1 MTFHAYWLIVL
12 DLSRRAL
19 LIWAASLFALCALIG
34 IAAVYGWPPVSSI
47 DDLGRDAV
55 AVTAEHGWLRDFWH
69 VVEVGTDWYAVVGVA
84 FLVAAGL
91 FRRYPRT
98 AVYVLLVVVI
108 TVAARRGLVLLVNR
122 DRPEWQ
128 LIDWVHESPAYP
140 SGHAT
145 GIAVLAGVIAVVV
158 MMFVRRRAIRRLAYT
173 GLTLV
178 VVLVA
183 ADRVFLGRHFPADVL
198 GGIAFAAGCVFL
210 GMALYTP
217 LPVSHA
223 IGRRPLVD
231 SVRGDRRIAVVLNP
245 IKVESVEQ
253 FKTMVTAMATES
265 GWKPPTWHLTSVDDP
280 GTGMARAAQEEG
292 ADLVLV
298 CGGDGTV
305 REVCSALAGTG
316 IAVGIV
322 PGGTGN
328 LLARNLSIPL
338 YIRAAI
344 DVALTGQDQAIDLVE
359 VSGDNLEHTN
369 FLVMAGMGFDAAIMS
384 GVNEDIKKRIGWMA
398 YVLSAFQSL
407 MFPSMRL
414 EISVDGGEFTK
425 HRARTVVVGN
435 VGYLQA
441 NMPLLPEASLD
452 DGVVDVVLLYPQ
464 RFWSWLPLAFRVLSK
479 QPRTDDLVNRM
490 TGGSVVIRTNHDQP
504 RQLDGDT
511 IPEGRELRMQCLP
524 GRLLVRVPR

>member
-1 MTFHAYWLIVL
+1 ML

-19 LIWAASLFALCALIG
+19 LLWAASLFALCALIG
-34 IAAVYGWPPVSSI
+34 IAGINAWPPVSTI
-47 DDLGRDAV
+47 DELGRDAA
-55 AVTAEHGWLRDFWH
+55 AVTAEHRWMLDFWH
-69 VVEVGTDWYAVVGVA
+69 VVEVVTEWYLAVGVA
-84 FLVAAGL
+84 ILVAGGL
-91 FRRYPRT
+91 VRT
-98 AVYVLLVVVI
+98 YLRAAVYVFGVVVVTLLV
-108 TVAARRGLVLLVNR
+108 RRGLVLLVDR

-128 LIDWVHESPAYP
+128 LTQWLHDSPAYP

-145 GIAVLAGVIAVVV
+145 GAAVLAGVIAVVV
-158 MMFVRRRAIRRLAYT
+158 TMFVRRRGIRRLAYT
-173 GLTLV
+173 GLTLL

-183 ADRVFLGRHFPADVL
+183 ADRVFLGRHYPSDVL
-198 GGIAFAAGCVFL
+198 GGIAFAAGFVFL
-210 GMALYTP
+210 GMAIYTP
-217 LPVSHA
+217 LPASQAV
-223 IGRRPLVD
+223 GRRPLVD
-231 SVRGDRRIAVVLNP
+231 SVRGNRRIAVVLNP
-245 IKVESVEQ
+245 IKVESVDQ
-253 FKTMVTAMATES
+253 FKTMVTTMAKES
-265 GWKPPTWHLTSVDDP
+265 GWKTPTWHLTTVDDP
-280 GTGMARAAQEEG
+280 GRGMARAAQEEG

-316 IAVGIV
+316 IAIGIV

-359 VSGDNLEHTN
+359 VTGDNLEDTN

-398 YVLSAFQSL
+398 YVLSAFKSL
-407 MFPSMRL
+407 MFPAMRL
-414 EISVDGGEFTK
+414 EISIDGGEFTK

-441 NMPLLPEASLD
+441 NMPLLPAAALD
-452 DGVVDVVLLYPQ
+452 DGLVDVVLLYPQ
-464 RFWSWLPLAFRVLSK
+464 RFWSWLPLAIRVLSK
-479 QPRTDDLVNRM
+479 RPRTDDLVNRM
-490 TGGSVVIRTNHDQP
+490 TGASVVIRTNHDQP

-511 IPEGRELRMQCLP
+511 ISEGRELRMQCLP

>member
-1 MTFHAYWLIVL
+1 ML

-19 LIWAASLFALCALIG
+19 LLWAASLFALCALIG
-34 IAAVYGWPPVSSI
+34 IAGINAWPPVSTF
-47 DDLGRDAV
+47 DELGREAA
-55 AVTAEHGWLRDFWH
+55 AVTAEHRWLLDFWH
-69 VVEVGTDWYAVVGVA
+69 VVEVVTEWYFAVGVA
-84 FLVAAGL
+84 LLVAAGL
-91 FRRYPRT
+91 FRAYLRA
-98 AVYVLLVVVI
+98 AVYVLGVVVV
-108 TVAARRGLVLLVNR
+108 TLLVRRGLVLLVDR

-128 LIDWVHESPAYP
+128 LTSWLHESPAYP

-158 MMFVRRRAIRRLAYT
+158 TMFVRRRGIRRLAYT
-173 GLTLV
+173 GLVLL
-178 VVLVA
+178 VVLVS
-183 ADRVFLGRHFPADVL
+183 ADRVFLGRHYPSDVL
-198 GGIAFAAGCVFL
+198 GGIAFAAGFVFL

-217 LPVSHA
+217 LPASQAV
-223 IGRRPLVD
+223 GRRPLVD
-231 SVRGDRRIAVVLNP
+231 SVRGNRRIAVVLNP
-245 IKVESVEQ
+245 IKVESVDQ
-253 FKTMVTAMATES
+253 FKTMVTTMAKES
-265 GWKPPTWHLTSVDDP
+265 GWKTPTWHLTTVDDP
-280 GTGMARAAQEEG
+280 GRGMARAAQEEG

-316 IAVGIV
+316 IAIGIV

-359 VSGDNLEHTN
+359 VTGDNLEDTN

-398 YVLSAFQSL
+398 YVLSAFKSL
-407 MFPSMRL
+407 MFPAMRL
-414 EISVDGGEFTK
+414 EISIDGGEFTK

-441 NMPLLPEASLD
+441 NMPLLPAAALD
-452 DGVVDVVLLYPQ
+452 DGLVDVVLLYPQ
-464 RFWSWLPLAFRVLSK
+464 RFWSWLPLAIRVLSK
-479 QPRTDDLVNRM
+479 RPRTDDLVNRM
-490 TGGSVVIRTNHDQP
+490 TGASVVIRTNHDQP

-511 IPEGRELRMQCLP
+511 ISEGRELRMKCLP

>member
-1 MTFHAYWLIVL
+1 ML

-19 LIWAASLFALCALIG
+19 LLWAASLFALSALIG
-34 IAAVYGWPPVSSI
+34 IAAVNAWPLVSTI
-47 DDLGRDAV
+47 DELGRDATE
-55 AVTAEHGWLRDFWH
+55 VTAEYAWMLDFWH
-69 VVEVGTDWYAVVGVA
+69 IVEVGTDWYVIVGVA
-84 FLVAAGL
+84 LLVAAGL
-91 FRRYPRT
+91 FRKYPRA
-98 AVYVLLVVVI
+98 AVYVLGVVVVTLVV
-108 TVAARRGLVLLVNR
+108 RRGVVLLVDR
-122 DRPEWQ
+122 DRPWWQ
-128 LIDWVHESPAYP
+128 LTPWFHDSPSYP

-158 MMFVRRRAIRRLAYT
+158 TMFVRRRGIRRLAYA
-173 GLTLV
+173 GLTLM

-183 ADRVFLGRHFPADVL
+183 ADRVFLGRHYPSDVL
-198 GGIAFAAGCVFL
+198 GGIVFAAGAVLL

-217 LPVSHA
+217 LPASHA
-223 IGRRPLVD
+223 LGRRPLMD
-231 SVRGDRRIAVVLNP
+231 SVRGNRNIAVVLNP

-253 FKTMVTAMATES
+253 FKTMVNAMAEES
-265 GWKPPTWHLTSVDDP
+265 GWRAPTWHLTTIEDP
-280 GTGMARAAQEEG
+280 GTGMARAAQAEG

-359 VSGDNLEHTN
+359 VSGDNLEDTN

-398 YVLSAFQSL
+398 YVLSAFKSL
-407 MFPSMRL
+407 MFPAMRL
-414 EISVDGGEFTK
+414 EISVDGGEFTR

-441 NMPLLPEASLD
+441 NMPLLPAAALD
-452 DGVVDVVLLYPQ
+452 DGLVDVVLLYPQ
-464 RFWSWLPLAFRVLSK
+464 RFWSWVPLAVRVLSK
-479 QPRTDDLVNRM
+479 RPRTDNLINRM
-490 TGGSVVIRTNHDQP
+490 TGASVVIRTNHDQP

-511 IPEGRELRMQCLP
+511 ISEGRELRMQCLP

>member
-1 MTFHAYWLIVL
+1 ML

-34 IAAVYGWPPVSSI
+34 IAAINGWPPVSTI
-47 DDLGRDAV
+47 DLIGRDAST
-55 AVTAEHGWLRDFWH
+55 VTAENDWVRTFWR

-84 FLVAAGL
+84 LLVAAGL
-91 FRRYPRT
+91 FGRYPRA
-98 AVYVLLVVVI
+98 AVYVLVVVVI
-108 TVAARRGLVLLVNR
+108 TLIVRFGLVLFV
-122 DRPEWQ
+122 DRKRPTWQ
-128 LIDWVHESPAYP
+128 TVDWLHESPSYP

-158 MMFVRRRAIRRLAYT
+158 TMFVRRRGIRRLAYT
-173 GLTLV
+173 GLTLLV
-178 VVLVA
+178 LLVA
-183 ADRVFLGRHFPADVL
+183 ADRVFLGRHFPSDVV
-198 GGIAFAAGCVFL
+198 GGIVFAAGAVFL
-210 GMALYTP
+210 GMAIYTP
-217 LPVSHA
+217 LPASHS
-223 IGRRPLVD
+223 IRHRPLVD

-253 FKTMVTAMATES
+253 FKAMVTTMATEA
-265 GWKPPTWHLTSVDDP
+265 GWKAPTWHLTTVDDP

-344 DVALTGQDQAIDLVE
+344 DVALTGQDRAIDLVE
-359 VSGDNLEHTN
+359 VSGDNLEDTN

-398 YVLSAFQSL
+398 YVLSALKSL

-414 EISVDGGEFTK
+414 EISVDDSEFTK

-452 DGVVDVVLLYPQ
+452 DGLVDVVLLYPQ

-479 QPRTDDLVNRM
+479 QPRTDDLLNRM
-490 TGGSVVIRTNHDQP
+490 TGRSVVIRTNHDQP

-511 IPEGRELRMQCLP
+511 ISEGRELRMECVP

>member
-1 MTFHAYWLIVL
+1 ML

-19 LIWAASLFALCALIG
+19 LLWAASLFALCALIG
-34 IAAVYGWPPVSSI
+34 IAGINGWPPVSTI
-47 DDLGRDAV
+47 DELGWDAT
-55 AVTAEHGWLRDFWH
+55 AVTAENGWMLDFWH
-69 VVEVGTDWYAVVGVA
+69 VVEVGTEWYLAVGVA
-84 FLVAAGL
+84 LLVAAGL
-91 FRRYPRT
+91 FRTYARA
-98 AVYVLLVVVI
+98 AVYVFGVVVI
-108 TVAARRGLVLLVNR
+108 TLVVRRAVVLLVDR
-122 DRPEWQ
+122 DRPAWQ
-128 LIDWVHESPAYP
+128 LASWFHESPSYP
-140 SGHAT
+140 SGHTT

-158 MMFVRRRAIRRLAYT
+158 TMFVRRRGIRRLAYT
-173 GLTLV
+173 GLILL

-183 ADRVFLGRHFPADVL
+183 ADRVFLGRHYPSDVL
-198 GGIAFAAGCVFL
+198 GGILFAAGAVFL

-217 LPVSHA
+217 LPASHA
-223 IGRRPLVD
+223 LGRRPLVD
-231 SVRGDRRIAVVLNP
+231 SVRGNRKIAVVLNP
-245 IKVESVEQ
+245 IKVESVEH
-253 FKTMVTAMATES
+253 FKTMVNTMAKES
-265 GWKPPTWHLTSVDDP
+265 GWKTPTWHLTTVDDP
-280 GTGMARAAQEEG
+280 GKGMALAAQAEG

-359 VSGDNLEHTN
+359 VSGDNIEDTN

-398 YVLSAFQSL
+398 YVLSAFKSL
-407 MFPSMRL
+407 MFPAMRL
-414 EISVDGGEFTK
+414 EISVDDGEFTR

-441 NMPLLPEASLD
+441 NMPLLPAAALD
-452 DGVVDVVLLYPQ
+452 DGLIDVVLLYPQ
-464 RFWSWLPLAFRVLSK
+464 RFWSWLPLAVRVLSK
-479 QPRTDDLVNRM
+479 RPRTDNLVNRM
-490 TGGSVVIRTNHDQP
+490 TGASVVIRTNHDQP

-511 IPEGRELRMQCLP
+511 ISEGRELRMQCLP

>member
-1 MTFHAYWLIVL
+1 ML

-19 LIWAASLFALCALIG
+19 LLWAASLFALCALIG
-34 IAAVYGWPPVSSI
+34 IAGIDAWPPVSML
-47 DDLGRDAV
+47 DELGRDAA
-55 AVTAEHGWLRDFWH
+55 AVTAEHGWMLDFWH
-69 VVEVGTDWYAVVGVA
+69 VVEVVTEWYFPVGVA
-84 FLVAAGL
+84 LLVAAGL
-91 FRRYPRT
+91 FRTYLRA
-98 AVYVLLVVVI
+98 AVYLLGVVVI
-108 TVAARRGLVLLVNR
+108 TLLVRRGLVLLVDR

-128 LIDWVHESPAYP
+128 LTSWLHESPSYP

-158 MMFVRRRAIRRLAYT
+158 TMFVRRRGIRRLAYT
-173 GLTLV
+173 GLTLL

-183 ADRVFLGRHFPADVL
+183 ADRVFLGRHYPSDVL
-198 GGIAFAAGCVFL
+198 GGIAFAAGFVFL
-210 GMALYTP
+210 GMAVYTP
-217 LPVSHA
+217 LPASHA
-223 IGRRPLVD
+223 LGRRPLVD
-231 SVRGDRRIAVVLNP
+231 SVRGNRKIAVVLNP
-245 IKVESVEQ
+245 IKVESVDQ
-253 FKTMVTAMATES
+253 FKTMVTTMAKES
-265 GWKPPTWHLTSVDDP
+265 GWKTPTWHLTTVDDP
-280 GTGMARAAQEEG
+280 GRGMARAAQEEG

-316 IAVGIV
+316 IAIGIV

-359 VSGDNLEHTN
+359 VTGDNLEDTD

-398 YVLSAFQSL
+398 YVLSAFKSL
-407 MFPSMRL
+407 MFPAMRL
-414 EISVDGGEFTK
+414 EISIDGGEFTR

-441 NMPLLPEASLD
+441 NMPLLPAAALD
-452 DGVVDVVLLYPQ
+452 DGLVDVVLLYPQ
-464 RFWSWLPLAFRVLSK
+464 RFWSWLPLAIRVLSK
-479 QPRTDDLVNRM
+479 RPRTDDLVNRM
-490 TGGSVVIRTNHDQP
+490 TGASVVIRTNHDQP

-511 IPEGRELRMQCLP
+511 ISEGRELRMTCLP

>member
-1 MTFHAYWLIVL
+1 ML

-19 LIWAASLFALCALIG
+19 LVWAASLFAVCALIG
-34 IAAVYGWPPVSSI
+34 VAASYAWAPVATV

-55 AVTAEHGWLRDFWH
+55 RVTVASGWMLGFWR
-69 VVEVGTDWYAVVGVA
+69 VVEVVTEWYLPIGVA
-84 FLVAAGL
+84 LVVAAALARTYLRAALYVLGVVVATIVV
-91 FRRYPRT
+91 RRL
-98 AVYVLLVVVI
+98 VVLLVD
-108 TVAARRGLVLLVNR
+108 R

-128 LIDWVHESPAYP
+128 STSWLHDSPSYP
-140 SGHAT
+140 SGHAA

-158 MMFVRRRAIRRLAYT
+158 TMFVRRRNIRRLAYT
-173 GLTLV
+173 GLVLLV
-178 VVLVA
+178 LLVA
-183 ADRVFLGRHFPADVL
+183 ADRIFLGRHYPSDVL
-198 GGIAFAAGCVFL
+198 GGIVFAAGAVFL
-210 GMALYTP
+210 GMAIYTP
-217 LPVSHA
+217 LPTSHA
-223 IGRRPLVD
+223 LGRRPLVD

-253 FKTMVTAMATES
+253 FKTMVDAMARES
-265 GWKPPTWHLTSVDDP
+265 GWKTPTWHLTTVDDP
-280 GTGMARAAQEEG
+280 GRGMARAAQEEG

-359 VSGDNLEHTN
+359 VSGDNIEDTN
-369 FLVMAGMGFDAAIMS
+369 FLVMAGMGFDAAIMG

-398 YVLSAFQSL
+398 YVLSAFKSL
-407 MFPSMRL
+407 MFPAMRL
-414 EISVDGGEFTK
+414 EISIDGGEFTR

-441 NMPLLPEASLD
+441 NMPLLPAAALD
-452 DGVVDVVLLYPQ
+452 DGLVDVVLLYPQ
-464 RFWSWLPLAFRVLSK
+464 RFWSWLPLAVRVLSK
-479 QPRTDDLVNRM
+479 RPRTDSLVNRM
-490 TGGSVVIRTNHDQP
+490 TGASVVIRTNHDQP

-511 IPEGRELRMQCLP
+511 ISEGRELRMKCLP

>member
-1 MTFHAYWLIVL
+1 ML
-12 DLSRRAL
+12 DLSRRTL
-19 LIWAASLFALCALIG
+19 LTWAASLFALCALIG
-34 IAAVYGWPPVSSI
+34 VAAVNAWPPVSMF
-47 DDLGRDAV
+47 DELGRDAA
-55 AVTAEHGWLRDFWH
+55 AVTAEHGWMLDSWR
-69 VVEVGTDWYAVVGVA
+69 VVEVVTEWYLAVGVA

-91 FRRYPRT
+91 FRKYPRA
-98 AVYVLLVVVI
+98 AVYVLGVVVVTLVV
-108 TVAARRGLVLLVNR
+108 RRATVLLVDR

-128 LIDWVHESPAYP
+128 LASWLHDSPAYP

-158 MMFVRRRAIRRLAYT
+158 TMFVRRRGLRRLAYT
-173 GLTLV
+173 SLV
-178 VVLVA
+178 LLVLLVA
-183 ADRVFLGRHFPADVL
+183 ADRIFLGRHYPSDVL
-198 GGIAFAAGCVFL
+198 GGIAFAAGAVFL

-217 LPVSHA
+217 LPTSHA
-223 IGRRPLVD
+223 LGRRPLVD
-231 SVRGDRRIAVVLNP
+231 SVRGNRKIAVVLNP

-253 FKTMVTAMATES
+253 FKTMVTAMAKES
-265 GWKPPTWHLTSVDDP
+265 GWKTPTWHLTTVDDP
-280 GTGMARAAQEEG
+280 GRGMARAAQEEG

-359 VSGDNLEHTN
+359 VSGDNLEDTN

-384 GVNEDIKKRIGWMA
+384 GVNEDIKKKIGWMA
-398 YVLSAFQSL
+398 YVLSAFKSL
-407 MFPSMRL
+407 MFPAMRL
-414 EISVDGGEFTK
+414 EISIDGGEFTR

-441 NMPLLPEASLD
+441 NMPLLPAAALD
-452 DGVVDVVLLYPQ
+452 DGLVDVVLLYPQ

-479 QPRTDDLVNRM
+479 RPRTDNLVNRM
-490 TGGSVVIRTNHDQP
+490 TGASVVIRTNHDQP

-511 IPEGRELRMQCLP
+511 ISEGRELRMQCLP